1 MATLTEAS
9 YYSRNIIKY
18 GSIVVVI
25 LLAIRIGVAVFTTW
39 WKRLHPPPPPPVTV
53 EFGKLPALFPSTEKP
68 EIKFR
73 LETATG
79 KLGEFGPQALVYLI
93 PAKRGNLLALER
105 ATDLA
110 KKMEFISEPTN
121 SGTLY
126 RWTKDKP
133 LPSSLEIDIVSGD
146 FTFDANWRVEPQL
159 LTTSIAP
166 SESEA
171 IASARG
177 WLSGMGL
184 LEDDLEVGETRV
196 TYLKVLG
203 TDVVIAASPSE
214 AQFVRVDLFRVNL
227 EDARILPSNPD
238 DGLVFVVALGSRY
251 GRSQVVHGEYRYFP
265 VDYTQT
271 ATYPLISV
279 DTAWKRLAEGKAFL
293 AILPKDLSE
302 IAIRKVSLDYFDPP
316 EAGLF
321 LQPIFVFEGDGGFVG
336 YVAAVSDEWIQE

>member
-227 EDARILPSNPD
+227 EDARILPSNPG

-251 GRSQVVHGEYRYFP
+251 GRWKVVHGE
-265 VDYTQT
+265 
-271 ATYPLISV
+271 
-279 DTAWKRLAEGKAFL
+279 
-293 AILPKDLSE
+293 
-302 IAIRKVSLDYFDPP
+302 
-316 EAGLF
+316 
-321 LQPIFVFEGDGGFVG
+321 
-336 YVAAVSDEWIQE
+336 